1 MMTPLRLP
9 ERRAAT
15 SWHRL
20 DPLTR
25 LTVGV
30 ATMLAAVLL
39 GGVVCPL
46 LLALVAVV
54 LPAGLAGVLRDVL
67 RTGLLLA
74 LPLAL
79 SVAIINVLFA
89 TGTTEQGIAIA
100 AEVVVRVLTMAAAA
114 VLFYA
119 TTRPSELV
127 ASLQYHG
134 TSPRL
139 TFVIHNGVAMIPRMA
154 ERAREVTAAQRARGL
169 DTEGAWPRRVAGR
182 RWQWLRR
189 PCLGALREVESRTL
203 ALETRAFT
211 RPGSRTVLWP
221 PHDTAGQR
229 VARWGM
235 ALAVVALTVARV
247 AGVPL
252 PC

>member
-100 AEVVVRVLTMAAAA
+100 AEAVVRVLTMAAAA
-114 VLFYA
+114 VLFYV
-119 TTRPSELV
+119 TTRPAELV

-169 DTEGAWPRRVAGR
+169 DSEGAWPRRVGGVAAVAA
-182 RWQWLRR
+182 
-189 PCLGALREVESRTL
+189 PTVLGALREVESRTL

-211 RPGSRTVLWP
+211 RPGNRTVLWP